1 MLAYLVVPL
10 VLVVASLVALGLGL
24 AFFRLEL
31 VAYRCWP
38 LVALVVPFVVVD
50 LASCFGFGSLDLF
63 GCCKVFVRQHCYM
76 VFFVV
81 FPSYFF
87 QSG

>member
-1 MLAYLVVPL
+1 MLACLVVPL

-38 LVALVVPFVVVD
+38 LVALVVPFVVVLP
-50 LASCFGFGSLDLF
+50 LACFVPLVVEV
-63 GCCKVFVRQHCYM
+63 CCYM
-76 VFFVV
+76 VVLEHRCCFGMVFFLVV
-81 FPSYFF
+81 
-87 QSG
+87 